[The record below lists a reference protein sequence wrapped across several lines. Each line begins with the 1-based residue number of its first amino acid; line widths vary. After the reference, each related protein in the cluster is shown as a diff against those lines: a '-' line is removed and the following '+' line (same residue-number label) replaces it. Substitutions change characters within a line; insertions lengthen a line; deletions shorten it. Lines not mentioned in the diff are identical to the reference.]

1 MEVQKILCLALIALL
16 TLPLGTVSAA
26 DYNFPAI
33 TVTPLRYEPLPAQ
46 PGSYMK
52 LWISVENIGT
62 EPAEDLLVV
71 LEPQYPFFLD
81 ASENAT
87 RHIRT
92 LNGKENTVI
101 DYKIRVAADAV
112 QGENELKIKYSTKD
126 RDEWVE
132 KIVRIEIQTL
142 DANLDVVSVSSGSV
156 APGGTVPLEIKLKN
170 EGDSPLRDI
179 FVRINLSD
187 VPFYPINSI
196 SEKKIYLINSGEEG
210 IINFDIMASPA
221 ATCQPYKV
229 PMTLSY
235 KTLGGTQYTK
245 LSYLTIVV
253 GSAPEIVV
261 DIESSEIMTSGKT
274 GSVTFNIINKGLTNI
289 KFLTITLKE
298 GDYDI
303 ISPPE
308 IYIGNLDSDDFDTA
322 EFKIYTNK
330 QGTTLPLNIAISYR
344 DSNNGLHQEE
354 KTLLLRLY
362 TSEELGKFQLVP
374 AQNNTWLIVI
384 IIAVVV
390 IGYWIYRRR
399 KKRK

>member
-1 MEVQKILCLALIALL
+1 MTKKFLWLALITLL
-16 TLPLGTVSAA
+16 ALPLGLVSAA
-26 DYNFPAI
+26 DFNFAAI
-33 TVTPLRYEPLPAQ
+33 TVTPLRYEPFPAQ

-87 RHIRT
+87 RQIRT
-92 LNGKENTVI
+92 LNGKDNTVI
-101 DYKIRVAADAV
+101 DYKIRVAPDAV
-112 QGENELKIKYSTKD
+112 EGENELRIKYSIKD
-126 RDEWVE
+126 RDEWTE
-132 KIVRIEIQTL
+132 KVVRIELQTL
-142 DANLDVVSVSSGSV
+142 DANLDVVSVSSANV
-156 APGGTVPLEIKLKN
+156 APGGVVPLEIKLKN
-170 EGDSPLRDI
+170 KGDSPLRDI
-179 FVRINLSD
+179 SVRLNLSD

-196 SEKKIYLINSGEEG
+196 SEKKIYLINSSGEEM
-210 IINFDIMASPA
+210 IAFDIMASPA
-221 ATCQPYKV
+221 AICQPYKV

-235 KTLGGTQYTK
+235 KTLDGTQYTK
-245 LSYLTIVV
+245 LNYLTIVV
-253 GSAPEIVV
+253 GSAPEIIV

-274 GSVTFNIINKGLTNI
+274 GIVTLNIINKGLTNI

-322 EFKIYTNK
+322 EFKIYTGK
-330 QGTTLPLNIAISYR
+330 QGTTLPINVALNYR

-354 KTLLLRLY
+354 KTLPLRLY
-362 TSEELGKFQLVP
+362 TADELGRFQLTP
-374 AQNNTWLIVI
+374 PQNNTWLIVI
-384 IIAVVV
+384 VIAVAV